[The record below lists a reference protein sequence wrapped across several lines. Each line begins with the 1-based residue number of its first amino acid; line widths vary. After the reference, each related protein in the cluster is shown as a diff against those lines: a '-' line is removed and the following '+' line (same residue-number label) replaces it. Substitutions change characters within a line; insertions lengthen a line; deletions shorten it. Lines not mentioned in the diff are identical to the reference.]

1 MKHFFLLHFLINSN
15 NELPQQSRFL
25 LWLRMRPNAA
35 SPRSLKVP
43 TNNKSVGHQ
52 KAQLYIYQYHFRD
65 ILSHLFLGPYD
76 LNSTLNVDHLNW
88 TLTTFFICITFFKK
102 GKTCIIFRQGPIQ
115 PYTTFVRSGS
125 LDGEFLRGYLGHDHL
140 NREVHITHQ
149 VWSLHFCLLN
159 QLYYLDIFHK
169 YF

>member
-52 KAQLYIYQYHFRD
+52 KAQLYVYLYHFRD
-65 ILSHLFLGPYD
+65 ISSHLFLGPYD
-76 LNSTLNVDHLNW
+76 LNSTLNVDYFNW
-88 TLTTFFICITFFKK
+88 TLTTFFDCFTFLKK
-102 GKTCIIFRQGPIQ
+102 GKHASFSDKARFNPIPHLYVQVHQMGNSLGDIQAMII
-115 PYTTFVRSGS
+115 
-125 LDGEFLRGYLGHDHL
+125 
-140 NREVHITHQ
+140 
-149 VWSLHFCLLN
+149 
-159 QLYYLDIFHK
+159 
-169 YF
+169 